1 MKDKLKSEKGVTLTT
16 LVIYIIVLV
25 VALGI
30 LATVS
35 TFFIKTLYS

>member
-35 TFFIKTLYS
+35 TFFY